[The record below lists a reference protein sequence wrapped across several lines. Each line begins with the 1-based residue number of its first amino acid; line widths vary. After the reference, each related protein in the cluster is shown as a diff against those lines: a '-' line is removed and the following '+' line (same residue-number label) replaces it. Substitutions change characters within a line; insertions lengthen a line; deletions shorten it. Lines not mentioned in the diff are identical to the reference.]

1 LNKKGPLALII
12 LDGFGYRAEREGNAI
27 ALAEMPRYRALTESY
42 PHTLIQASGECVG
55 LPIGVMGNS
64 NVGHL
69 CLGAGRVLRTDVERI
84 NHEIKTG
91 EFFHN
96 LSLNAAIDSAVKHD
110 RALHLMGLVSDGLVH
125 SSQEHAYE
133 LLRLAKEREVRRLLV
148 HCFLDGRDTPP
159 SSAEKYV
166 AAMQDKLK
174 EIGIGEIAT
183 VVGRYYAMDRDT
195 RWERTERAFNLLVKG
210 EGQRISDPLA
220 AIKRSYQHGVT
231 DEFVEPI
238 VVTRESG
245 EPVAT
250 IQDGD
255 SVIFFNFRADRA
267 RQITSALAVPGF
279 DAFPVTSR
287 PHVHFVCFAVY
298 DKTYPLP
305 VAFPP
310 EQPVNILADVFAGL
324 GIRNYRMAETEKYAH
339 VTYFFN
345 GGSEREFPYEKRLL
359 VPSPKIA
366 TYDLAP
372 EMSAFKIT
380 EKLLAAIAEGE
391 TDVFIVNFANPDM
404 VGHTG
409 MLDKTIE
416 ACQYVDTCL
425 GKITK
430 AIQSQRGISLITADH
445 GNAEL
450 MIDPKTGGPH
460 TAHTSNPV
468 PFHLIDEESKGVKL
482 RGEGA
487 LEDVAPTMLALLGTE
502 KPREMTGR
510 DLRESN

>member
-1 LNKKGPLALII
+1 
-12 LDGFGYRAEREGNAI
+12 
-27 ALAEMPRYRALTESY
+27 MPRYRALTESY

-91 EFFHN
+91 KFFHN
-96 LSLNAAIDSAVKHD
+96 LSLNAAIDSALKHD

-250 IQDGD
+250 
-255 SVIFFNFRADRA
+255 
-267 RQITSALAVPGF
+267 
-279 DAFPVTSR
+279 
-287 PHVHFVCFAVY
+287 
-298 DKTYPLP
+298 
-305 VAFPP
+305 
-310 EQPVNILADVFAGL
+310 
-324 GIRNYRMAETEKYAH
+324 
-339 VTYFFN
+339 
-345 GGSEREFPYEKRLL
+345 
-359 VPSPKIA
+359 
-366 TYDLAP
+366 
-372 EMSAFKIT
+372 
-380 EKLLAAIAEGE
+380 
-391 TDVFIVNFANPDM
+391 
-404 VGHTG
+404 
-409 MLDKTIE
+409 
-416 ACQYVDTCL
+416 
-425 GKITK
+425 
-430 AIQSQRGISLITADH
+430 
-445 GNAEL
+445 
-450 MIDPKTGGPH
+450 
-460 TAHTSNPV
+460 
-468 PFHLIDEESKGVKL
+468 
-482 RGEGA
+482 
-487 LEDVAPTMLALLGTE
+487 
-502 KPREMTGR
+502 
-510 DLRESN
+510 